1 MAETSII
8 LKGGVEELELL
19 EKAKVYYNTILPK
32 YWKKKA
38 NNTIDL
44 ILRDQQ
50 KEDGFSLPDKE
61 EYKIE
66 DILKTLEKHR
76 QRQYNKQ
83 KDYSNSQYKDEFWSA
98 YTDYIAEKKLKII
111 LSEKQDGKS
120 MEKLSFKD

>member
-32 YWKKKA
+32 YWKKKE

-44 ILRDQQ
+44 ILRHSQ